1 MPSLH
6 FGLSVIPDG
15 VGLTDGRADPDF
27 TGELDLTTGREVVG
41 QDVPIPASTAVG
53 SPVTLW
59 QSSAHGVSATS
70 AAVDFLCT
78 QVDPGRLLDDAN
90 TIGIR
95 PVYTRTGSTSTVNGA
110 AFEKCSRDHPPK
122 EWAVEVVDGTGVMFL
137 TKLEGYNPST
147 TDAVSVRTKGWK

>member
-78 QVDPGRLLDDAN
+78 QVDSGRLLDDAS

-95 PVYTRTGSTSTVNGA
+95 PVYTRTGATTTVNGA
-110 AFEKCSRDHPPK
+110 AFEKFDRDHPPQP
-122 EWAVEVVDGTGVMFL
+122 WATEVVDGTGVMYL

-147 TDAVSVRTKGWK
+147 TEAVSVRTKGWK